1 MNVSK
6 NGRTK
11 ITTLAAVMGIVA
23 IVPAMFGG
31 LINVGVSDINV
42 LSADCTQ
49 ASSQVGIAGKLA
61 WLFSGQSQ
69 DCDVIDLL

>member
-49 ASSQVGIAGKLA
+49 ASSQVGIAGKLVG
-61 WLFSGQSQ
+61 LFSSQSQ